1 MKKKFQVSSFQFQA
15 ASAGVLALETS
26 NFKFEAFRSPAGTR
40 QDAPGAFGGCLGSH
54 RAFRRATRAASLI
67 NTPLKNGG
75 TFPQCGFQV
84 QGFSFKGMHT
94 KQTPHK
100 LQTSNLKRSTAVPA
114 FLAS

>member
-67 NTPLKNGG
+67 NTPLKNGASL
-75 TFPQCGFQV
+75 P
-84 QGFSFKGMHT
+84 
-94 KQTPHK
+94 K
-100 LQTSNLKRSTAVPA
+100 LPAARLGAVSHPANRHQAGHPGRLCAGLVTAC
-114 FLAS
+114 